1 MLKNKY
7 GKTILLV
14 THDTELVYKCS
25 DYTYILND
33 GEIVLE
39 GNSKEVLTNSNLN
52 EYGLER
58 PKIVETIDYINK
70 VKGLRMGYRVDV
82 NDLIK
87 DIYRNA
93 R

>member
-1 MLKNKY
+1 MITLGLKAS
-7 GKTILLV
+7 TEAIDTFLISPLL
-14 THDTELVYKCS
+14 
-25 DYTYILND
+25 
-33 GEIVLE
+33 
-39 GNSKEVLTNSNLN
+39 NLN

>member
-1 MLKNKY
+1 MIQNL
-7 GKTILLV
+7 
-14 THDTELVYKCS
+14 
-25 DYTYILND
+25 YINVV
-33 GEIVLE
+33 IIHI
-39 GNSKEVLTNSNLN
+39 
-52 EYGLER
+52 YGLER